1 MNLVVKGMLE
11 TDLKVEYDAIVD
23 TENHTI
29 TVQIPYYM
37 SDTEKIQAD
46 LTKMRVR
53 ASLPQGARF
62 RESIAGVHDLIEGFD
77 ATLVYYSGKEETY
90 HFQAAY
96 VKSKKCELLSVKTTD
111 QEVSV
116 SITVSQPN
124 EKNPKG
130 VIHALKVAAT
140 AFALETT
147 AVTVSPWATVE
158 SEAYDPETG
167 LYNLLSGK
175 PLFVVAQNGVDKTE
189 YEVSFELPKVVEYGV
204 GYIEALWG
212 FQCYTDD
219 LHGMTKDA
227 NRTMAAVG
235 NYLILSNSDDFTKM
249 PVYNRMT
256 GEYLGN
262 NFVNTTGIDEG
273 RSIHAICTDDAGHL
287 FAVAYTTLRDT
298 DTSNDNVR
306 AWVWK
311 DGISNPPTSFL
322 YANLGGSQ
330 YSAVPK
336 AAAGLDL
343 YRTVRVKGDLTKDAV
358 IATCSIYSPRPVFEF
373 IKDGKLQSPAY
384 VEWPSG
390 AGIQV
395 SMWYSSY
402 VIPMNMDKDAMEY
415 VWNSAN
421 FRLNNV
427 YSKAKNGFGFLAPKS
442 HYWNPSGLDIQT
454 SYTYTANNWGID
466 AVEFNGARLVA
477 VQNGMYSN
485 SKTAAE
491 TSEYYQR
498 LYVFDIGVSPTNT
511 TMRDGFLFDSR
522 EGNYMGDESKG
533 GPRGTGYAVTGMTS
547 PASFVGGKVVPD
559 NDCECGCVLFAPGSD
574 GLSVQVYMLTASN
587 GMFCYNLTAY
597 DM

>member
-1 MNLVVKGMLE
+1 MNLVVKGML
-11 TDLKVEYDAIVD
+11 DSDPKVEYNAVVDA
-23 TENHTI
+23 ENHTI

-53 ASLPQGARF
+53 ATLPQGATF
-62 RESIAGVHDLIEGFD
+62 SQSIAGVHDLIEGFD
-77 ATLVYYSGKEETY
+77 ATLVYASGKKEVY

-96 VKSKKCELLSVKTTD
+96 VKSDKCELMSVKTTD
-111 QEVSV
+111 ADVSV
-116 SITVSQPN
+116 TITVSQPN

-130 VIHALKVAAT
+130 VIHAMKVAAT
-140 AFALETT
+140 AYALESTKLT
-147 AVTVSPWATVE
+147 ISPWASVE
-158 SEAYDPETG
+158 SEAYDPQTG
-167 LYNLLSGK
+167 IYDLLSGK
-175 PLFVVAQNGVDKTE
+175 SLFVVAQDGVHKTE

-212 FQCYTDD
+212 FQCYVDEM
-219 LHGMTKDA
+219 HGMAKDA
-227 NRTMAAVG
+227 NKTMAVIG

-262 NFVNTTGIDEG
+262 NYVNTTGIDEG
-273 RSIHAICTDDAGHL
+273 RSIYAICNDDAGHL
-287 FAVAYTTLRDT
+287 FAVAYSTLRDS
-298 DTSNDNVR
+298 DTSNDTVR
-306 AWVWK
+306 GWVWK
-311 DGISNPPTSFL
+311 NGISNPPTSFL
-322 YANLGGSQ
+322 YANLGGGQ
-330 YSAVPK
+330 YTTVPK
-336 AAAGLDL
+336 AQGGIDM

-358 IATCSIYSPRPVFEF
+358 IATASMYSPRPVFEF
-373 IKDGKLQSPAY
+373 VVDGKLQTPAY
-384 VEWPSG
+384 AEWPAG

-395 SMWYSSY
+395 SMWNSTY
-402 VIPMNMDKDAMEY
+402 VIPMNHDKDAMEY
-415 VWNSAN
+415 LWNSSN
-421 FRLNNV
+421 FRMNNV

-442 HYWNPSGLDIQT
+442 HYWNPTGLDIQT
-454 SYTYTANNWGID
+454 SYVYTANNWGID
-466 AVEFNGARLVA
+466 AVEFNGARIVA

-485 SKTAAE
+485 SKT
-491 TSEYYQR
+491 TSGNSEYYQR
-498 LYVFDIGVSPTNT
+498 LYVFDMGASPINT

-522 EGNYMGDESKG
+522 EGNNIGDASKG

-547 PASFVGGKVVPD
+547 PASFVGGKTVPD